1 MDDEM
6 GGKSKKESKRLK
18 ELTSKQTFTLREP
31 YGKMNVDLNRLA
43 VLCGTTN
50 DMQILNDPTGNRR
63 LIPIQI
69 RSIDYKKYNE
79 VDKRLLLIEAYN
91 LWKSGYEWQ
100 LTSEDVEAMQQ
111 NNNKFEEFS
120 LEYELINKY
129 FRIPNESW
137 LIEMSATEIK
147 IHLEKVSMQKIS
159 LKRVGME
166 LKRMGFESMIK
177 KVNGKT
183 IQVYSVMELDQ
194 NAPKQDNNLPF

>member
-1 MDDEM
+1 M